1 MKLKNSGISV
11 NNDEWSEL
19 TIRERKIIVR
29 FEKAEYKKMAM
40 NTNNYKKGEI
50 K

>member
-29 FEKAEYKKMAM
+29 FEKAEYKKMAKEKR
-40 NTNNYKKGEI
+40 KKE
-50 K
+50 KK